1 MELTMLR
8 LVRRILL
15 VPLYFLL
22 ASFTHATTACG
33 SESATGVCC
42 KVCKDGKACG
52 DTCIARTDV
61 CHVGAGCA
69 CQG

>member
-1 MELTMLR
+1 MSSPSSKTM
-8 LVRRILL
+8 RRIML

-22 ASFTHATTACG
+22 ASFSHAATAC
-33 SESATGVCC
+33 SDSTGACC

-52 DTCIARTDV
+52 DTCIAKTDT